1 VPHALT
7 ILYYDHTQLRVAAVL
22 AVLLSAFTGFG
33 IAICTNSLL
42 VEYLRWRS
50 RRNQRVAQ
58 RASNDRQRPQSESNH
73 ADENNGN
80 RQQGHNPES
89 GNDAV

>member
-1 VPHALT
+1 
-7 ILYYDHTQLRVAAVL
+7 
-22 AVLLSAFTGFG
+22 
-33 IAICTNSLL
+33 
-42 VEYLRWRS
+42 
-50 RRNQRVAQ
+50 VAQ
-58 RASNDRQRPQSESNH
+58 RASNDRQRPQSEDNR

>member
-1 VPHALT
+1 M
-7 ILYYDHTQLRVAAVL
+7 ITQLRVAAVL

-58 RASNDRQRPQSESNH
+58 RASNDRQRPQSENNH